1 MRADNAWRKSGS
13 AGGIHDSSDRS
24 VGSVIMQCGP
34 NVFIQGL
41 YCVQSRNVQGF
52 KMRVRTGA
60 HDVTDCFRVLAA
72 DGAQSLIVDWGV
84 GRSMR
89 GMACFMDPGSSLR
102 EGAKTD
108 VKDIF
113 DHGER
118 A

>member
-1 MRADNAWRKSGS
+1 
-13 AGGIHDSSDRS
+13 
-24 VGSVIMQCGP
+24 MQCGP
-34 NVFIQGL
+34 NVYKGFI
-41 YCVQSRNVQGF
+41 VSRNVQGF

-72 DGAQSLIVDWGV
+72 DGAQSVIVDWGV

-89 GMACFMDPGSSLR
+89 GMACFMDPGSSR